1 MIRTHDLSFDI
12 CQCADI
18 VDKARNN
25 DAYAQ
30 NLYAA
35 LCNNEFREDDV
46 WEVLQDKTWR
56 CSWRAAGGIIADIRG
71 SGDYMDWYCSGM
83 GVWIEVDGQ
92 GPSETEKLYVPEGM
106 ITEEVRHDLAQIG
119 WHPVD
124 QQRNT

>member
-18 VDKARNN
+18 VDKIRNN

-35 LCNNEFREDDV
+35 LCNNRFQEDDV
-46 WEVLQDKTWR
+46 WQVLRDKSWS
-56 CSWRAAGGIIADIRG
+56 CSWRTAGGIIADIRG

-83 GVWIEVDGQ
+83 GVWIEGDGQ
-92 GPSETEKLYVPEGM
+92 GPSETEKLYVAEGV
-106 ITEEVRHDLAQIG
+106 ITEEIRYDLAQIG

-124 QQRNT
+124 